1 MQPLGQ
7 GSETTVS
14 PKPSRE
20 APGSEEGVSP
30 FLLRENL
37 REYAGLLSMTPSCRD
52 GGVSSLVED
61 VVDFFVSPYKPLSY
75 TSLRGLVT
83 YRRTTV
89 VIESI

>member
-1 MQPLGQ
+1 
-7 GSETTVS
+7 
-14 PKPSRE
+14 
-20 APGSEEGVSP
+20 
-30 FLLRENL
+30 
-37 REYAGLLSMTPSCRD
+37 MTPSCRD